1 MSLDIVADT
10 PFIPVK
16 KKIRHLRIALFGF
29 GVVGTGVWE
38 VLEAKR
44 NEFRKQFSTE
54 IEIAGICVRDVEK
67 QRVSNAPRSLIT
79 NSPEEL
85 LEADRID
92 IVIELIGGR
101 YEAAGVIEH
110 ALQSRKHVIT
120 ANKLVLAHELPRL
133 AALAERNG
141 VELLYSA
148 SVCGS
153 VPVLAALD
161 ELRTRDTIQKISGI
175 VNGSTNFILT
185 MMGDSVAS
193 QPPFEGGGASPTM
206 QGVVDLGDA
215 IDEARRRGFLEA
227 DASLDL
233 SGADAA
239 QKLSVL
245 TYHAF
250 GEHVRPHEIDTTG
263 IEQISIDDIRNACE
277 SGFAIKLIASAARNP
292 TNGKIEAVVQPERVP
307 ASHVFAHTRD
317 EFNALEI
324 QTLHAGPQVLYG
336 KGAGSLPTASAVVSD
351 LVSLLR
357 ES

>member
-1 MSLDIVADT
+1 MSIDILENT
-10 PFIPVK
+10 STISVK
-16 KKIRHLRIALFGF
+16 KNTRHLRIALFGF

-44 NEFRKQFSTE
+44 REFKKQFSTE

-67 QRVSNAPRSLIT
+67 PRITTAPHSLIT
-79 NSPEEL
+79 NDPERL
-85 LEADRID
+85 LEREDID

-101 YEAAGVIEH
+101 YEAVNVIER
-110 ALQSRKHVIT
+110 ALHSRKHVIT

-133 AALAERNG
+133 AALAERQG

-161 ELRTRDTIQKISGI
+161 ELHTRDTIQKISGI

-185 MMGDSVAS
+185 MMGEENVNLDR
-193 QPPFEGGGASPTM
+193 
-206 QGVVDLGDA
+206 A
-215 IDEARRRGFLEA
+215 INEARRRGFLEA

-250 GEHVRPHEIDTTG
+250 GEHVRPHEINTTG
-263 IEQISIDDIRNACE
+263 IEQITIEDIRNARE
-277 SGFAIKLIASAARNP
+277 AGYAIKLIASAARNSVSG
-292 TNGKIEAVVQPERVP
+292 TIEATVKPERVDI
-307 ASHVFAHTRD
+307 SHVFAHTRD

-351 LVSLLR
+351 LVSLLKA
-357 ES
+357 E

>member
-1 MSLDIVADT
+1 MSLNILENVSSIST
-10 PFIPVK
+10 K
-16 KKIRHLRIALFGF
+16 KQLRHLRIGLFGF

-44 NEFRKQFSTE
+44 NEFRRQFSTE
-54 IEIAGICVRDVEK
+54 LEITGICVRDVEK
-67 QRVSNAPRSLIT
+67 TRISTAPRSLIT
-79 NSPEEL
+79 NDPTRL
-85 LEADRID
+85 LADEGID

-101 YEAAGVIEH
+101 YEAASVIEQ

-133 AALAERNG
+133 AALAERQG

-185 MMGDSVAS
+185 MMGE
-193 QPPFEGGGASPTM
+193 EGVSL
-206 QGVVDLGDA
+206 DRA
-215 IDEARRRGFLEA
+215 IDEARIRGFLEA

-250 GEHVRPHEIDTTG
+250 NEHVRPHEIATTG
-263 IEQISIDDIRNACE
+263 IEQITAEDIRTARE
-277 SGFAIKLIASAARNP
+277 SGFAIKLIASASRNP
-292 TNGKIEAVVQPERVP
+292 VTGKIEASVKPERIP
-307 ASHVFAHTRD
+307 LSHVFAHTRD

-324 QTLHAGPQVLYG
+324 QTIHAGPQVLYG

-351 LVSLLR
+351 LVSLLKA
-357 ES
+357 E

>member
-1 MSLDIVADT
+1 MSLDILIDT

-16 KKIRHLRIALFGF
+16 KKTRHLRIALFGF

-44 NEFRKQFSTE
+44 KEFRKQFNTE
-54 IEIAGICVRDVEK
+54 IEIVGICVRDAEK
-67 QRVSNAPRSLIT
+67 QRNSTAPQSLIT
-79 NSPEEL
+79 NDPATL
-85 LEADRID
+85 LENDSVD
-92 IVIELIGGR
+92 VVLELIGGR

-110 ALQSRKHVIT
+110 ALGSRKHVIT
-120 ANKLVLAHELPRL
+120 ANKLVLSHELPRL
-133 AALAERNG
+133 AALAERQG

-153 VPVLAALD
+153 VPVLSALD

-185 MMGDSVAS
+185 MMGEENVSL
-193 QPPFEGGGASPTM
+193 E
-206 QGVVDLGDA
+206 LA

-250 GEHVRPHEIDTTG
+250 GEHVRPHEIETTG
-263 IEQISIDDIRNACE
+263 IEQITIDYIRNARE
-277 SGFAIKLIASAARNP
+277 SGFAIKLIASAVRNP
-292 TNGKIEAVVQPERVP
+292 VDGKIEAVVRPERVP

-324 QTLHAGPQVLYG
+324 QTLHSGPQVLYG

-351 LVSLLR
+351 LVSLLKA
-357 ES
+357 E

>member
-1 MSLDIVADT
+1 MSLDIVVDT

-16 KKIRHLRIALFGF
+16 KKTRNLRIALFGF

-44 NEFRKQFSTE
+44 LEFRKQFNTE
-54 IEIAGICVRDVEK
+54 IEIVGICVRDAEK
-67 QRVSNAPRSLIT
+67 PRNSTAPRSLIT
-79 NSPEEL
+79 NDPVKL
-85 LEADRID
+85 LENDSVDVAL
-92 IVIELIGGR
+92 ELIGGR

-110 ALQSRKHVIT
+110 ALGSRKHVIT

-133 AALAERNG
+133 AALADRNG

-185 MMGDSVAS
+185 MMGDSLTS
-193 QPPFEGGGASPTM
+193 LPPFEGGG
-206 QGVVDLGDA
+206 QGVVDLADA
-215 IDEARRRGFLEA
+215 IAEARTRGFLEA

-250 GEHVRPHEIDTTG
+250 GEHVRPHEINTTG
-263 IEQISIDDIRNACE
+263 IEQITTHDIRNARE

-292 TNGKIEAVVQPERVP
+292 ASGKIEAVVRPEQVP

-357 ES
+357 TE

>member
-1 MSLDIVADT
+1 MNTSIVENTSDLVT
-10 PFIPVK
+10 RRK
-16 KKIRHLRIALFGF
+16 TRHLRIALFGF

-44 NEFRKQFSTE
+44 KEFRRQFSTE
-54 IEIAGICVRDVEK
+54 IEIAGICVRDAQK
-67 QRVSNAPRSLIT
+67 PRLSTAPPSLIT
-79 NSPEEL
+79 DRPERL
-85 LEADRID
+85 LEDDSID
-92 IVIELIGGR
+92 VVLELIGGR
-101 YEAAGVIEH
+101 YEAASVIEH
-110 ALQSRKHVIT
+110 ALGSRKHVIT

-133 AALAERNG
+133 AALADRQG

-185 MMGDSVAS
+185 MMGDSLTSA
-193 QPPFEGGGASPTM
+193 PPFEGGGR
-206 QGVVDLGDA
+206 GVVDLADA
-215 IDEARRRGFLEA
+215 INEARKRGFLEA

-263 IEQISIDDIRNACE
+263 IEQITIDEIRNARE
-277 SGFAIKLIASAARNP
+277 SGFAIKLIASAARNIAS
-292 TNGKIEAVVQPERVP
+292 GKIEAVVRPERVP

-351 LVSLLR
+351 LVSLLKA
-357 ES
+357 E

>member
-1 MSLDIVADT
+1 MSTALSETASSRSG
-10 PFIPVK
+10 K
-16 KKIRHLRIALFGF
+16 KQLRPLRIGLFGF

-38 VLEAKR
+38 VLESKR
-44 NEFRKQFSTE
+44 REFRRQFSTE

-67 QRVSNAPRSLIT
+67 SRISTAPRSLIT
-79 NSPEEL
+79 NDPTRL
-85 LEADRID
+85 LADDGID

-101 YEAAGVIEH
+101 YEAASVIEQ

-133 AALAERNG
+133 AALAGRHG

-185 MMGDSVAS
+185 MMSE
-193 QPPFEGGGASPTM
+193 EGVSLEAAMT
-206 QGVVDLGDA
+206 
-215 IDEARRRGFLEA
+215 EARARGFLEA
-227 DASLDL
+227 DPSLDL

-250 GEHVRPHEIDTTG
+250 NEHVRPHEIDTTG
-263 IEQISIDDIRNACE
+263 IEQITAEDIRAARE
-277 SGFAIKLIASAARNP
+277 SGFAIKLIASAERNP
-292 TNGKIEAVVQPERVP
+292 DSGKVEAAVRPQRIPL
-307 ASHVFAHTRD
+307 SHVFAHTRD

-324 QTLHAGPQVLYG
+324 QALHAGPQVLYG

-351 LVSLLR
+351 LVSLLK
-357 ES
+357 SD

>member
-1 MSLDIVADT
+1 MSLNTLENISSITA
-10 PFIPVK
+10 K
-16 KKIRHLRIALFGF
+16 KHLRHLRIGLFGF

-44 NEFRKQFSTE
+44 HEFRRQFSTE
-54 IEIAGICVRDVEK
+54 LEIIGICVRDVEK
-67 QRVSNAPRSLIT
+67 PRITTAPLSLIT
-79 NSPEEL
+79 NDPARL
-85 LEADRID
+85 LADDGID

-101 YEAAGVIEH
+101 YEAASVIEQ

-133 AALAERNG
+133 AALAERQG

-185 MMGDSVAS
+185 MMSD
-193 QPPFEGGGASPTM
+193 EGVS
-206 QGVVDLGDA
+206 L
-215 IDEARRRGFLEA
+215 EAAMTEAHARGFLEA
-227 DASLDL
+227 DPTLDV

-250 GEHVRPHEIDTTG
+250 GEQVPLHKIATTG
-263 IEQISIDDIRNACE
+263 IEQITAEDIRTARE
-277 SGFAIKLIASAARNP
+277 SGFCVKLIASASRNIV
-292 TNGKIEAVVQPERVP
+292 TGTIEAVVRPQRIPL
-307 ASHVFAHTRD
+307 SHVFAHTRD

-351 LVSLLR
+351 LVSLLK
-357 ES
+357 EE

>member
-1 MSLDIVADT
+1 MSLNTLETSSAKN
-10 PFIPVK
+10 VK
-16 KKIRHLRIALFGF
+16 RSIRHVRIALFGF

-38 VLEAKR
+38 VLEAKSK
-44 NEFRKQFSTE
+44 EFRRLFAAE
-54 IEIAGICVRDVEK
+54 IEIAGICVRDLAK
-67 QRVSNAPRSLIT
+67 QRITTAPRSLIT
-79 NSPEEL
+79 DQPEQL
-85 LEADRID
+85 LEDDSID
-92 IVIELIGGR
+92 VVIELIGGR
-101 YEAAGVIEH
+101 YEAVNLIEH
-110 ALQSRKHVIT
+110 ALRSRKHVIT

-161 ELRTRDTIQKISGI
+161 ELRTRDTIQKVSGI

-185 MMGDSVAS
+185 MMGDSLTL
-193 QPPFEGGGASPTM
+193 PTPNGGGIE
-206 QGVVDLGDA
+206 LGDA

-263 IEQISIDDIRNACE
+263 IEQVTAEDIRAARE
-277 SGFAIKLIASAARNP
+277 SGETIKLIASAERNP
-292 TNGKIEAVVQPERVP
+292 ATGAISAVVRPQRIPS
-307 ASHVFAHTRD
+307 SHVFAHTRD

-351 LVSLLR
+351 LVALLKG
-357 ES
+357 E

>member
-1 MSLDIVADT
+1 MSINSIEHAPSVAG
-10 PFIPVK
+10 K
-16 KKIRHLRIALFGF
+16 KQLRHLRVALFGF

-44 NEFRKQFSTE
+44 TTFRRQFGTE

-67 QRVSNAPRSLIT
+67 PRITTAPHSLIT
-79 NSPEEL
+79 DVPERL
-85 LEADRID
+85 LEDDSID

-101 YEAAGVIEH
+101 YEAANLIEH
-110 ALQSRKHVIT
+110 ALGSRKHVIT
-120 ANKLVLAHELPRL
+120 ANKMVLAHELPRL
-133 AALAERNG
+133 ASLAERQG

-185 MMGDSVAS
+185 MMSD
-193 QPPFEGGGASPTM
+193 EGVSLEAAMT
-206 QGVVDLGDA
+206 
-215 IDEARRRGFLEA
+215 EARARGFLEA
-227 DASLDL
+227 DPSLDV

-263 IEQISIDDIRNACE
+263 IEQITIEDIRTARE
-277 SGFAIKLIASAARNP
+277 SGEAIKLIASAARNLVS
-292 TNGKIEAVVQPERVP
+292 GKIEAAVRPQRIPL
-307 ASHVFAHTRD
+307 SHVFAHTRD

-324 QTLHAGPQVLYG
+324 QALHAGPQVLYG

-351 LVSLLR
+351 LVSLLKG
-357 ES
+357 E